1 MCFEII
7 YLSNMFR
14 SSFRRHHAS
23 ILATKTP
30 LEPFVYVFFYG
41 FFSNEAEKKV

>member
-1 MCFEII
+1 MP
-7 YLSNMFR
+7 
-14 SSFRRHHAS
+14 A
-23 ILATKTP
+23 LATKSP